1 MIDQLLKLPGSVQLL
16 FACLLGLVL
25 FFVFRFLLPGI
36 SLLRRLNLAANTL
49 EEIKTNAQGGSID
62 PDRIA
67 KEVMVHSTL
76 MHLWGEFSETLHPQK
91 ELDSAGQLRTVR
103 WRSTVPAE
111 TFFTPQTIVDIH
123 LKTDYFKH
131 SPGIMTGLG
140 IIGTFFGLLH
150 GLEKFKGK
158 ISDKP
163 DEVREGLS
171 NLLGGVSEAFI
182 VSAIAILSAMV
193 TTFIEKYLASQCY
206 KRVEDLCQLIDG
218 LYEAGVGEEYLAELL
233 SAAKTSATQTTQLKD
248 ALVADLKEIMADLT
262 RQHIEAIRQTSTA
275 QVETTTRSGQDI
287 ADAITNS
294 LKEPIERMSEAMNK
308 TSDTN
313 GDVVTRALNEALVTF
328 STKMEDVF
336 GGQMKGMN
344 DLLAQTMGAM
354 QTAVGRFDQLAE
366 NLDSAGRNA
375 ADAMADKVEQAL
387 ISLEARQQVLNSQM
401 GEFVSQIRELVQSS
415 QSETSKKLQET
426 LDLLGSKV
434 SEMVGQLEAQAK
446 NASDTHADKQSELA
460 QHAALVVSSLGSEV
474 RSTVDG
480 LNERLV
486 GAVSQLEGQTRA
498 SSEFHQ
504 EQQRNLLQ
512 QVDQLLSA
520 LSTQVQTLAGQSNEA
535 VQSMRASVSSM
546 REVTSDTVNKMN
558 SGADTLYVAASDF
571 AKAGNGVTGTLQQ
584 AAGIS
589 DKMTTTAGALSAAAS
604 TVSTAVNDYQS
615 ARDAVTRMVAELK
628 STVENARREASV
640 TDALVS
646 KLEAAANQLEQAKGD
661 VSGFFAQVCTEL
673 ANAHQEFATSMEAT
687 LKKGNAEFHK
697 EMSQSVSYL
706 SSAVQ
711 ELGDVVEAIPSR

>member
-1 MIDQLLKLPGSVQLL
+1 MIDQLVKLPGSVQLL
-16 FACLLGLVL
+16 FAFLIGFVL
-25 FFVFRFLLPGI
+25 FFIFRFLFPGI
-36 SLLRRLNLAANTL
+36 ILLRRLSLAANTL
-49 EEIKTNAQGGSID
+49 DGIKTNAQGKLID
-62 PDRIA
+62 PESIA

-76 MHLWGEFSETLHPQK
+76 MHLWGKFSETLHPQK
-91 ELDSAGQLRTVR
+91 ELDSSGQLRTVR

-123 LKTDYFKH
+123 LMTDYFKH

-140 IIGTFFGLLH
+140 IIGTFAGLLH

-158 ISDKP
+158 ISANP

-218 LYEAGVGEEYLAELL
+218 LYEAGVGEEYLSELL
-233 SAAKTSATQTTQLKD
+233 SAARTSATQTTQLKD
-248 ALVADLKEIMADLT
+248 ALVGDLKEIMADLT
-262 RQHIEAIRQTSTA
+262 RQHIDAIRQTSVL
-275 QVETTTRSGQDI
+275 QIETTTRSGQDI
-287 ADAITNS
+287 ADAITNT
-294 LKEPIERMSEAMNK
+294 LKEPIERMSDAMNK

-328 STKMEDVF
+328 SSKMEDVF

-387 ISLEARQQVLNSQM
+387 VSLEARQQVLNSQM
-401 GEFVSQIRELVQSS
+401 GEFVSQIRELVQNS

-486 GAVSQLEGQTRA
+486 GAISHLEGQTRA

-584 AAGIS
+584 AAGIA
-589 DKMTTTAGALSAAAS
+589 DKMTTTAGALSAAAG